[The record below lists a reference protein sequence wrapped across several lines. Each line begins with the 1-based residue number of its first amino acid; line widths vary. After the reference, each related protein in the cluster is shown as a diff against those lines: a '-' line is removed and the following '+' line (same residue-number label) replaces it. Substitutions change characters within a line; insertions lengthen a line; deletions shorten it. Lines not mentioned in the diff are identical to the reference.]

1 VVKQK
6 RKLSYREKREREA
19 AWLRRADE
27 VLEEYGDGNIVA
39 EPRPEP
45 PNAA

>member
-1 VVKQK
+1 MG
-6 RKLSYREKREREA
+6 KLTYQEKRQREA

-27 VLEEYGDGNIVA
+27 VLAEYAEEGNGNIVA

-45 PNAA
+45 PDAA